1 MTHMKAHPIQTD
13 YLITEEGDV
22 YSTKYGKLKKRKL
35 QTDNNGYKNITLW
48 NNGKNVFQRVHRL
61 VAETYI
67 PNPDNFPQVNH
78 IDEDKTNNNVS
89 NLEWCSSQYNN
100 EYSKA
105 KSYIVENVRTG
116 ERQTVYNLAAFCRQL
131 GLSRG
136 SLNHT
141 LTGRYSQ
148 HKGYKLIERIER
160 TD

>member
-1 MTHMKAHPIQTD
+1 MKPHHIYTD

-22 YSTKYGKLKKRKL
+22 YSRKFRKLKKMKQ
-35 QTDNNGYKNITLW
+35 QTNDDGYKTVDLRNNGIRKIYK
-48 NNGKNVFQRVHRL
+48 VHRL
-61 VAETYI
+61 VTETYI
-67 PNPDNFPQVNH
+67 PNPDNLPEVNH
-78 IDEDKTNNNVS
+78 KDEVKSNNNVA
-89 NLEWCSSQYNN
+89 NLEWSTHAYNTQYSQAM
-100 EYSKA
+100 SW
-105 KSYIVENVRTG
+105 IVENVRTG

>member
-1 MTHMKAHPIQTD
+1 MKAHPIQTD

-22 YSTKYGKLKKRKL
+22 YSTKYGKLKKRKQ
-35 QTDNNGYKNITLW
+35 QTTDKGYKIIVLW
-48 NNGKNVFQRVHRL
+48 NNGKQKNYRVNRL

-67 PNPDNFPQVNH
+67 PNPDNLPEVNH
-78 IDEDKTNNNVS
+78 KDEVKSNNNVA
-89 NLEWCSSQYNN
+89 NLEWSTHAYNTQYSQAM
-100 EYSKA
+100 SW
-105 KSYIVENVRTG
+105 IVENVRTG
-116 ERQTVYNLAAFCRQL
+116 EKQTVYNLAAFCRQL

>member
-1 MTHMKAHPIQTD
+1 MKAHPIHSD

-22 YSTKYGKLKKRKL
+22 YSTKYGKLKKRKQ
-35 QTDNNGYKNITLW
+35 QTTDKGYKIIVLW
-48 NNGKNVFQRVHRL
+48 NNGKIKNYRVNRL

-67 PNPDNFPQVNH
+67 PNPDNLPEVNH
-78 IDEDKTNNNVS
+78 KDEVKSNNNVA
-89 NLEWCSSQYNN
+89 NLEWSTHAYNTQYSQAM
-100 EYSKA
+100 SW
-105 KSYIVENVRTG
+105 IVENVRTG

>member
-1 MTHMKAHPIQTD
+1 MKAHPIHSD

-22 YSTKYGKLKKRKL
+22 YSTKYGKLKKRKQ
-35 QTDNNGYKNITLW
+35 QTSDKGYKIIVLW
-48 NNGKNVFQRVHRL
+48 NNGKIKNYRVNRL

-67 PNPDNFPQVNH
+67 PNPDNLPEVNH
-78 IDEDKTNNNVS
+78 KDEVKSNNNVA
-89 NLEWCSSQYNN
+89 NLEWSTHAYNTQYSQAM
-100 EYSKA
+100 SW
-105 KSYIVENVRTG
+105 IVENVRTG

-148 HKGYKLIERIER
+148 HKGYKLIERL
-160 TD
+160 D

>member
-1 MTHMKAHPIQTD
+1 MKAHPIQTD

-22 YSTKYGKLKKRKL
+22 YSTKYGKLKKRKQ
-35 QTDNNGYKNITLW
+35 QTTDKGYKIIVLW
-48 NNGKNVFQRVHRL
+48 NNGKQKNYRVNRL

-67 PNPDNFPQVNH
+67 PNPDNLPEVNH

-116 ERQTVYNLAAFCRQL
+116 ERQTIFNLHAFCRQL
-131 GLSRG
+131 GLNIKC
-136 SLNHT
+136 LNNT
-141 LTGRYSQ
+141 LTGRQKQ

-160 TD
+160 TN

>member
-1 MTHMKAHPIQTD
+1 MKPHPIQTD

-35 QTDNNGYKNITLW
+35 QTDNNGYKTIKLW

-67 PNPDNFPQVNH
+67 PNPDNLPEVNH

-89 NLEWCSSQYNN
+89 NLEWCSHQYNI
-100 EYSKA
+100 EYSLA

-116 ERQTVYNLAAFCRQL
+116 ERQTIYNLRAFCRDNE
-131 GLSRG
+131 LSIG
-136 SLNHT
+136 SLGVT
-141 LTGRYSQ
+141 LTGERKQ
-148 HKGYKLIERIER
+148 HKGYKIIERIER
-160 TD
+160 TN

>member
-1 MTHMKAHPIQTD
+1 MKAHPIQTD

-22 YSTKYGKLKKRKL
+22 YSTKYGKLKKRKQ
-35 QTDNNGYKNITLW
+35 QTTDKGYKIIVLW
-48 NNGKNVFQRVHRL
+48 NNGKQKNYRVNRL

-67 PNPDNFPQVNH
+67 PNPDNLPEVNH
-78 IDEDKTNNNVS
+78 KDEVKSNNNVA
-89 NLEWCSSQYNN
+89 NLEWSTHAYNTQYSQAM
-100 EYSKA
+100 SW
-105 KSYIVENVRTG
+105 IVENVRTG

-148 HKGYKLIERIER
+148 HKGYKLIGRIER

>member
-1 MTHMKAHPIQTD
+1 MKAHPIQTD

-22 YSTKYGKLKKRKL
+22 YSTKYGKLKKRKQ
-35 QTDNNGYKNITLW
+35 QTTDKGYKIIVLW
-48 NNGKNVFQRVHRL
+48 NNGKQKNYRVNRL

-67 PNPDNFPQVNH
+67 PNPDNLPEVNH
-78 IDEDKTNNNVS
+78 KDEVKSNNNVA
-89 NLEWCSSQYNN
+89 NLEWSTHAYNTQYSQAM
-100 EYSKA
+100 SW
-105 KSYIVENVRTG
+105 IVENVRTG

-148 HKGYKLIERIER
+148 HKGYKLIGRL
-160 TD
+160 D